1 MPFLQEIIHKLEV
14 GSAGPRYLRYTLTA
28 LVALALLVFYN
39 LRVAKNFGTQEAMDS
54 AQLAR
59 NISEGKGYTTSFVRP
74 LSIYL
79 LTERAKEKAAESPD
93 AKVTDPARLKTAHPD
108 ISNPPVY
115 PVVLAGLMK
124 VLPFHFEVA
133 KSKPFWSSMGR
144 FTRYQPDFLIAW
156 FNEILFFAIIA
167 LTFLWA
173 RRLFDNTIAIT
184 SAILLFGSEVL
195 WKFSASGLS
204 TILLMLITLG
214 LIWTLTLLLEDES
227 SEKKRDPMMLLILA
241 IATGAL
247 VGLGGLTR
255 YGFATLIVPAVVII
269 TLFAGE
275 RRVSLA
281 LITTAAFFAVFVPW
295 LFRNHNLTGTLFGTT
310 GYGIIEGAAL
320 FPGDRLE
327 RSLDPAIAFSV
338 RGLWMKLLINSRL
351 ILQNEFF
358 TFGGGWLIA
367 LFLVGLMVSFR
378 NPTIRRMRYFLLGG
392 LGMLFVVQALAR
404 TQLSE
409 DEPGINTENFLILLL
424 PLIVVYAVSFFFLL
438 LEQIQVAIKQVRY
451 VVLGVFVTL
460 SYLPLAFALLPPR
473 STPLAYPPY
482 YPPIIQEMA
491 GCFKESELI
500 MSDVPWA
507 VAWYGDRQCV
517 WLTLD
522 AFPDSGE
529 TDGGGENFFAIN
541 DLKKTIYGLYLTPK
555 TLDMHYQSDIIRG
568 GAPSWGS
575 LILKTMLTKDTSGKL
590 VVPAPFP
597 LRQVAPGYL
606 PEQMFLTDWPRWD
619 QVKSQ

>member
-1 MPFLQEIIHKLEV
+1 MPFLQDIIHKLEV
-14 GSAGPRYLRYTLTA
+14 GSTGPRYLRYALTA
-28 LVALALLVFYN
+28 LVALALLIAYN

-59 NISEGKGYTTSFVRP
+59 NIAEGKGYTTSFIRP
-74 LSIYL
+74 LSIHL
-79 LTERAKEKAAESPD
+79 LSERAKEKPLE
-93 AKVTDPARLKTAHPD
+93 AKDGKVPDPARLKVPHPD

-124 VLPFHFEVA
+124 VLPFDFTAA
-133 KSKPFWSSMGR
+133 KSKSFWSSMGHFMR
-144 FTRYQPDFLIAW
+144 FQPDFVIAW
-156 FNEILFFAIIA
+156 FNEILLFIIIA

-173 RRLFDNTIAIT
+173 RRLFDSAVALT

-204 TILLMLITLG
+204 TMFLMLITLG
-214 LIWTLTLLLEDES
+214 LIWALTLILESDSPES
-227 SEKKRDPMMLLILA
+227 KRDPLMLLALA
-241 IATGAL
+241 IAAGVL
-247 VGLGGLTR
+247 IGLGGLTR
-255 YGFATLIVPAVVII
+255 YGFAMLIVPAVVVI

-281 LITTAAFFAVFVPW
+281 LITVASFLVVFVPW
-295 LFRNHNLTGTLFGTT
+295 LFRNHSLSGTLFGTA

-338 RGLWMKLLINSRL
+338 RGLWMKLLINSRS
-351 ILQNEFF
+351 ILQSEFF
-358 TFGGGWLIA
+358 TFGGGWLIS
-367 LFLVGLMVSFR
+367 LFLVGLMVAFR
-378 NPTIRRMRYFLLGG
+378 NPTIRRLRYFLLGG
-392 LGMLFVVQALAR
+392 LGTLFVVQAFAR

-424 PLIVVYAVSFFFLL
+424 PLIAVYAVSFFFLL
-438 LEQIQVAIKQVRY
+438 LDQIQTAVKQVRY
-451 VVLGVFVTL
+451 VVLGLFVLL
-460 SYLPLAFALLPPR
+460 SCLPLAFALLPPR
-473 STPLAYPPY
+473 NSPLAYPPY

-491 GCFKESELI
+491 SGFKENELI

-507 VAWYGDRQCV
+507 VAWYGQRQCV
-517 WLTLD
+517 WLTLN

-529 TDGGGENFFAIN
+529 TGEGENFFAIN
-541 DLKKTIYGLYLTPK
+541 DLMKTIYGLYLTPK
-555 TLDMHYQSDIIRG
+555 TMDMHYQSDIIRG
-568 GAPSWGS
+568 GPPSWGS
-575 LILKTMLTKDTSGKL
+575 LILKTMLTKDASGKL

-606 PEQMFLTDWPRWD
+606 PEQMFLTDWARWEN
-619 QVKSQ
+619 VNSK